1 MKKTLHK
8 LKELRVLQYGILSV
22 IAFVQIYPLLWLLT
36 FSLKTN
42 QEIFGKNP
50 LALPKH
56 MMWSNF
62 SNVLFNGN
70 LLKYLLNSFFVTAVV
85 IIISTLISAMAAYAI
100 ARMNWK
106 FRDNMLTIF
115 LLGLMIPMQATLLP
129 LFLFL
134 KKTGAY
140 NTYWALILPYIGFAI
155 PMAIYILVGFFK
167 TIPWEMEE
175 SAFLDGANIF
185 EIFAYIMI
193 PLIRPAL
200 ATVAIFTYLACW
212 NELMFAITFISKDAF
227 KTLTVGIMGMVGMYA
242 TKWGELGAGLVVA
255 TVPTIL
261 IYVLMSKQV
270 EKSFT
275 TGAVK
280 G

>member
-1 MKKTLHK
+1 MRFNFKNTVFKIFQYT
-8 LKELRVLQYGILSV
+8 VLIM
-22 IAFVQIYPLLWLLT
+22 IALIQIYPLFWLLT

-42 QEIFGKNP
+42 QEIFGANP
-50 LALPKH
+50 MALPLSFKI
-56 MMWSNF
+56 SNY
-62 SNVLFNGN
+62 SNILFEGN
-70 LLKYLLNSFFVTAVV
+70 LLRYLFNSTFVTGATIAIAILV
-85 IIISTLISAMAAYAI
+85 SAMSAYAI

-106 FRDNMLTIF
+106 MKDNVMTMF

-134 KKTGAY
+134 RASGAY

-155 PMAIYILVGFFK
+155 PMAMYIFVGFLQ
-167 TIPWEMEE
+167 TIPREMEE
-175 SAFLDGANIF
+175 SAFIDGANIF
-185 EIFAYIMI
+185 QIFQKIML
-193 PLIRPAL
+193 PLIKPAM
-200 ATVAIFTYLACW
+200 ATVAIFTYLSSW
-212 NELMFAITFISKDAF
+212 NELMFAITFISKEEF

-242 TKWGELGAGLVVA
+242 TRWGELGAGLVVA
-255 TVPTIL
+255 TLPTII